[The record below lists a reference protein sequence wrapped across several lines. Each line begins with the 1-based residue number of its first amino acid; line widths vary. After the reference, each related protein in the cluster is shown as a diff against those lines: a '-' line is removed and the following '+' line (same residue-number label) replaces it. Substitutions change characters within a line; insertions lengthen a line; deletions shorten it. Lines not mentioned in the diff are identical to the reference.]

1 MVAVKLGRS
10 NSLIKSEFGTFGGD
24 MSWCQFHILVQ
35 SLHLTSAV
43 LNADLRCDDNNSVV
57 ERSVSLSLL

>member
-1 MVAVKLGRS
+1 MVAVNLGRS
-10 NSLIKSEFGTFGGD
+10 NSPIKGEFRAFSGD

-43 LNADLRCDDNNSVV
+43 FNADLRCDDNNNVV